1 MTAQLDSY
9 YDRLADRHYG
19 ALWRMS
25 GALTKAPVTTMVPY
39 LWRYAEAREL
49 LTEAGSLV
57 TPEESDRR
65 VIAFDNPG
73 TQPGQLARSTD
84 TLWAALQLVL
94 PGEAAPPHRHTPAAL
109 RFVIEGET
117 GWTDVD
123 GTRYEM
129 APGDVIRT
137 PNWSWHGHGHSAE
150 ATAPMIWLDGLD
162 LPIIHDLPA
171 VFAEFTES
179 ETPPALPAPST
190 TRPHAF
196 SFTAMRA
203 ELESRRSAP
212 GDPFDDIIV
221 EYRDPETGGP
231 IMPTLSASMQLLRPG
246 TRTAAH
252 RHSHS
257 VVYHVVSGSGTSTV
271 GDRRLEWSTGD
282 TFAVP
287 VWATH
292 DHANPTSED
301 SLLFSFSD
309 TPIIDAL
316 GLALEEPVTARTTS
330 PGGHR

>member
-25 GALTKAPVTTMVPY
+25 GALTKAPSTAMVPY
-39 LWRYAEAREL
+39 LWPYAEAREL

-73 TQPGQLARSTD
+73 TRPGQLARSTD

-109 RFVIEGET
+109 RFIIEGES

-137 PNWSWHGHGHSAE
+137 PNWAGHGHGHSAA

-162 LPIIHDLPA
+162 LPLIHDLPA
-171 VFAEFTES
+171 VFAEFTEGDAS
-179 ETPPALPAPST
+179 VLALPSPADVT
-190 TRPHAF
+190 PHAF
-196 SFTAMRA
+196 PFAQMRS
-203 ELESRRSAP
+203 ELDARRSGP

-221 EYRDPETGGP
+221 EYRDPETCGP
-231 IMPTLSASMQLLRPG
+231 IMPTLSAAMQLLRPG
-246 TRTAAH
+246 TQTSAH

-257 VVYHVVSGSGTSTV
+257 VVYHVVSGSGVSTV
-271 GDRRLEWSTGD
+271 GNRRLAWSKGD

-287 VWATH
+287 VWAVH
-292 DHANPTSED
+292 DHSNTTTNDA
-301 SLLFSFSD
+301 LLFSFSD
-309 TPIIDAL
+309 APVIDAL
-316 GLALEEPVTARTTS
+316 GLTLEEPVTGRDS
-330 PGGHR
+330 S